1 MFKRI
6 AEPETFVRGR
16 LVVRAEGGRQKG
28 SAAWPSSVAC
38 SHLQLATLWRWGKSG
53 SRAGLRRPH
62 SSGNRLWKRRGD
74 GED

>member
-38 SHLQLATLWRWGKSG
+38 SQLQLATLWR
-53 SRAGLRRPH
+53 
-62 SSGNRLWKRRGD
+62 
-74 GED
+74 